1 MVVIYVVQ
9 LYPRLIAVKLLAGGG
24 GVCLPADDDI
34 FLDTF
39 FQAPSLV
46 GAFAKS
52 SREIS
57 KANIPENKLIY
68 V

>member
-1 MVVIYVVQ
+1 M
-9 LYPRLIAVKLLAGGG
+9 
-24 GVCLPADDDI
+24 CLPADDDI